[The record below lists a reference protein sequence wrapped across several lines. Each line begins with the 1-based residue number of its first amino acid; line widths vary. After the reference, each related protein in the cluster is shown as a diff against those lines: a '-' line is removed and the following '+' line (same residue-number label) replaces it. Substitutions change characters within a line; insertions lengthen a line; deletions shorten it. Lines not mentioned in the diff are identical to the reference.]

1 MNQEQNNIGGTL
13 LAAILIVMGIIL
25 AGMLMRV
32 HPLGFVVVLLLA
44 LIIGSIFY
52 FVKSKSDKKRQAA
65 HEKTTSGR
73 IALRLK
79 NCEAELQQHY
89 QEIKEIKQ
97 EMSELKQSLVTKKH
111 LSDDTRRETKRLL
124 EDFQI
129 ELDLRQSKVDF
140 YETCQTKL
148 ITLHNNQDMTNQLA
162 QKRKKLNR
170 FRERHYDD
178 LAQMEGMKSE
188 MEDDQFYLDSIDRLS
203 LRMLKSDSVNSAESL
218 QLELKEITKELR
230 QL

>member
-1 MNQEQNNIGGTL
+1 MNKIQNNSGGTL
-13 LAAILIVMGIIL
+13 LAAILVVMGVVL
-25 AGMLMRV
+25 AGMLMRI
-32 HPLGFVVVLLLA
+32 HPLGFVAVLLLA

-52 FVKSKSDKKRQAA
+52 FFKIKRQVA
-65 HEKTTSGR
+65 HDKTTGGR
-73 IALRLK
+73 IAQRLK
-79 NCEAELQQHY
+79 NCEEELQQHY
-89 QEIKEIKQ
+89 QEIKEINQ
-97 EMSELKQSLVTKKH
+97 EMGELRESLLTTKHLNKTTQQETKK
-111 LSDDTRRETKRLL
+111 LL
-124 EDFQI
+124 ADFQV
-129 ELDLRQSKVDF
+129 ELDLRQSKVEF

-148 ITLHNNQDMTNQLA
+148 ITLLNNQDMTNQLE

-170 FRERHYDD
+170 LRERHYDD